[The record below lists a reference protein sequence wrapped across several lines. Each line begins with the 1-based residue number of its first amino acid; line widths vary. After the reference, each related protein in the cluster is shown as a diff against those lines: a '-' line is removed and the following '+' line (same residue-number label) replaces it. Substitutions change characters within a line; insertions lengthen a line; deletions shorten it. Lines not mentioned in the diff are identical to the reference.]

1 MTKSSALLPGEAGY
15 LWAKRSLCV
24 QTSLPLDLT
33 HLIPCRCEGAGQGC
47 DTKPGKILP
56 AVRLWPPSPGYE
68 LRVPTIVRVLL
79 FPQLSTPL
87 KGQGRGSSDNHGPV
101 LLPQR
106 PLPATDPRGTQKQG
120 RICHPAPSQAMS
132 FRSNCQG
139 LYGTYV
145 FTRI

>member
-1 MTKSSALLPGEAGY
+1 MRQGICGLRDLSS
-15 LWAKRSLCV
+15 V

-101 LLPQR
+101 FYPSAPSLPQIPGAHR
-106 PLPATDPRGTQKQG
+106 NKAGFVTLPQVKQ
-120 RICHPAPSQAMS
+120 
-132 FRSNCQG
+132 
-139 LYGTYV
+139 
-145 FTRI
+145 